1 MKYRFIMFSVRVA
14 HVNKSWHRSNS
25 KFCNNTKSLVFFIL
39 LERRSRN
46 SKHYGI
52 LYQLSFQEIPVEFE
66 AFPPNEED
74 FNGIRCLLQQVSQ
87 WENLAWATKAQFRHH
102 AYAVLNLMFD
112 YSMAETQLWFRCSV
126 NVVWNSAFTE
136 APLLHPPQW

>member
-1 MKYRFIMFSVRVA
+1 MKYRVIMFSVGVA

-39 LERRSRN
+39 LERRFWN

-52 LYQLSFQEIPVEFE
+52 LYRLSFQEIPVEFE

-87 WENLAWATKAQFRHH
+87 
-102 AYAVLNLMFD
+102 
-112 YSMAETQLWFRCSV
+112 
-126 NVVWNSAFTE
+126 
-136 APLLHPPQW
+136 